1 MQPETRAF
9 CSKEIHASEQLVIP
23 EYHSIETTQNPV
35 KGSLIYDSGKNKLYI
50 GDGIKWNL
58 VNCEQGVLI
67 IPEEEKTD
75 VNGKP
80 LSVSEM
86 HGIYLKYESNPICH
100 NCDKCSN
107 CKGDTSQNNSNLN
120 FQDKECEKINEVTQS
135 PEDIMEL
142 KNGKFFGGTGIV
154 VDTRSPSDY
163 ITESINNIQNIINNI
178 NESVIILSSRQ
189 SDLSFI
195 VEQLQKTSNKDHI
208 SFQEEIDEI
217 DNKLAKTIERSL
229 KDLSSIP
236 EIWKELISLKNTIT
250 SLQNNE
256 SLLSAMKTHEEAIL
270 AKYGILQSNEEEII
284 KKILS
289 KINVQH
295 GSNANL
301 PEITSI
307 KDNCIE
313 KTNHNETIDNTAI
326 LTNCNILPG
335 EETPCP
341 IETTLMSKHK
351 RVLTSIKI
359 NNITTQCSEIYYS
372 TYINQEFQYIRIN
385 NFTYTFQTFGS
396 GITLELYDLDGVIPY
411 ISLSEN
417 LSSIPHL
424 LSSIPVDTT
433 NSFNF
438 SGGALITS
446 YVYPSDNGIK
456 IYVPAS
462 AYQGNSWSFP
472 DIIIQYPI

>member
-35 KGSLIYDSGKNKLYI
+35 KGSLIYDSCKNKLYI

-67 IPEEEKTD
+67 IPDEEKTD

-86 HGIYLKYESNPICH
+86 HGIYLKYQSNPICH

-107 CKGDTSQNNSNLN
+107 CNGDTSQNN
-120 FQDKECEKINEVTQS
+120 FQDKECEKISEATQS
-135 PEDIMEL
+135 SEDIMEL
-142 KNGKFFGGTGIV
+142 KNGKFFSGTSIV
-154 VDTRSPSDY
+154 IDNRSPLEL
-163 ITESINNIQNIINNI
+163 IIESVNDVRNMINNI

-195 VEQLQKTSNKDHI
+195 VEQLQKTSNKDYV
-208 SFQEEIDEI
+208 SFQEKID
-217 DNKLAKTIERSL
+217 DLLAKTIEQSL
-229 KDLSSIP
+229 RDLSSIP
-236 EIWKELISLKNTIT
+236 EIWKELISLKNTII

-256 SLLSAMKTHEEAIL
+256 SLLSAMKIHEEAIL
-270 AKYGILQSNEEEII
+270 SKYGLQLNEEEII
-284 KKILS
+284 KKIIS
-289 KINVQH
+289 KINI
-295 GSNANL
+295 SNTNSS
-301 PEITSI
+301 SI
-307 KDNCIE
+307 KDNCVE
-313 KTNHNETIDNTAI
+313 KTNHNETVIHKD
-326 LTNCNILPG
+326 CNILPG

-341 IETTLMSKHK
+341 IETTLMSKYK
-351 RVLTSIKI
+351 KVLTSIKI

-396 GITLELYDLDGVIPY
+396 GITLELCDLDGVIPY